1 MDIIFHHR
9 LSVGE
14 VSGIM
19 ICAIAAFISLWVRQ
33 PVSVIIGVLFLVLA
47 VLFIERAIHTTYIIT
62 SDGWLRVDRGR
73 LSGKANVRIAD
84 ISRCTKVRL
93 MGGLT
98 HYLLIEYGGKGRL
111 LHVQPADEDRMKRI
125 IDKVKAE

>member
-1 MDIIFHHR
+1 MDTIFHHR

-14 VSGIM
+14 VSGI
-19 ICAIAAFISLWVRQ
+19 IIYAIVAFISLWMRQ

-47 VLFIERAIHTTYIIT
+47 VLFIERAIHTIYIIT

-73 LSGKANVRIAD
+73 LSGKTNVKIAD
-84 ISRCTKVRL
+84 IRRCTKVRL

-98 HYLLIEYGGKGRL
+98 HYLLIEYGDKGRL
-111 LHVQPADEDRMKRI
+111 IHVQPVDEDRMKRI